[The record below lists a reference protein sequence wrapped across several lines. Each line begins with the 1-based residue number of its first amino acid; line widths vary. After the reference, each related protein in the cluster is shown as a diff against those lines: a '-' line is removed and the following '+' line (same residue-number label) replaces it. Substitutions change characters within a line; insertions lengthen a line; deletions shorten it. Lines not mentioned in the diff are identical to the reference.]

1 MKKIA
6 SCILLVLGSLP
17 FLKGESIPFSQN
29 ELGDNI
35 LSFFSDIESRH
46 EEKLWLHLDKPYYG
60 AGDTIW
66 FRAYLTDA
74 ATLRSD
80 TLSNYIYVDLFDRK
94 NKLISAKK
102 IKRDSI
108 GFANNLYIPDTLSAG
123 EYTLQAYTGWMLNFS
138 PDVFFQKNILIGGG
152 STDALKSSI
161 TYTPEQAIVRFTD
174 ANGFPVTDT
183 EASFVLYDKN
193 NKRLLS
199 DRQQTTSTGALF
211 VSLPPDSLIQ
221 GSYVEARISSNGKKY
236 ERTFFIEPPTRSFA
250 VQFFPEGGHLVAG
263 SPQIIAFKAEGSDG
277 YPVEVSGA
285 ILNKTNDTI
294 TRFSSEHEGMGSFL
308 LTPQPGENYRA
319 VCRCD
324 TLSISSPLPPVR
336 EDACA
341 LNVTQTA
348 GTVNFQVNGTV
359 PEGSIL
365 AGHIRGMC
373 CYLQK
378 LSPQRNEG
386 RIPVDSLPEGILH
399 LLLIDSAGYPHTERL
414 VYLSRP
420 KEQWQATTDK
430 SVYGKREKVT
440 VNLAL
445 EQEGKPLAGDF
456 SVSVTDANT
465 VKTDSLAE
473 NIRSYLL
480 LTSDLKGY
488 IHNPGYYF
496 FDDSP
501 ARRHYLDLVML
512 THGWR
517 RFNTE
522 NLFHPEPFTPKHY
535 VEHGQYI
542 SGQVK
547 TLGNKNAKLADV
559 TAMAM
564 NRKNII
570 GSAVTDSAGYFTME
584 GLDFQDT
591 TYFLVSSKNK
601 RGRVPYNVSVDT
613 LYPRPVFKP
622 LHPFP
627 GSERL
632 MARQER
638 MNKYMD
644 NLRYRY
650 STDGMREYDIP
661 EVKVTATDPRRPR
674 TSISGAVYDTATF
687 GKFKDVSLY
696 DYLLRIP
703 GIYVL
708 ADPNTPGRV
717 QRRFYIKDPM
727 SSLRVPAQIRIN
739 GVGASADDNAD
750 YLKGYNMKDI
760 EYINIVR
767 ETDLRIQRSPISV
780 PPPRSKGEEL
790 ESSGGVSPGE
800 GQLLGSSKTLK
811 ESFGGMVVV
820 DYLFYRPDYPYRI
833 EIILKEGINTE
844 RDFTVYKAIGYAE
857 NAEFYHPVYDTP
869 EKVNDKT
876 PDHRT
881 TLYWNPYLRIG
892 PDGKSKIEFYSGDND
907 NPQYEITIEG
917 ITHEGAVY
925 QYQQKIQ

>member
-6 SCILLVLGSLP
+6 LYILLVFGNLP
-17 FLKGESIPFSQN
+17 FLQGESIPFSQN
-29 ELGDNI
+29 EPEDRI

-46 EEKLWLHLDKPYYG
+46 DEKLWLHLDKPYYG

-236 ERTFFIEPPTRSFA
+236 ERTFFIKPPTRSFA
-250 VQFFPEGGHLVAG
+250 VQFLPEGGHLVAG

-277 YPVEVSGA
+277 YPVDVSGSV
-285 ILNKTNDTI
+285 LNHAGDTAA
-294 TRFSSEHEGMGSFL
+294 RFSSEHEGMGTFL
-308 LTPQPGENYRA
+308 LTPQPGETYRA
-319 VCRCD
+319 ISSCD
-324 TLSISSPLPPVR
+324 TLSVFTSLPTVQA
-336 EDACA
+336 EACA
-341 LNVTQTA
+341 LTATQT
-348 GTVNFQVNGTV
+348 GNNLRYRILGTV
-359 PEGSIL
+359 PAGSMLIAHTRGSCHFVHPVTPNNPEGLI
-365 AGHIRGMC
+365 
-373 CYLQK
+373 K
-378 LSPQRNEG
+378 T
-386 RIPVDSLPEGILH
+386 DSLPEGILH
-399 LLLIDSAGYPHTERL
+399 LLLADSTGHPRTERL

-445 EQEGKPLAGDF
+445 EQEGKPLSGDF
-456 SVSVTDANT
+456 SVSVTDAHT

-496 FDDSP
+496 LDDSP

-522 NLFHPEPFTPKHY
+522 NLFHSEPFTPKHY
-535 VEHGQYI
+535 FEHGQYI
-542 SGQVK
+542 TGHVK
-547 TLGNKNAKLADV
+547 TLGNKIAKLAQVDAFAINQHNV
-559 TAMAM
+559 
-564 NRKNII
+564 I
-570 GSAVTDSAGYFTME
+570 GSAVADSAGYFTME

-591 TYFLVSSKNK
+591 TVFLISSKNK
-601 RGRVPYNVSVDT
+601 KGRVPYNVSIDT

-622 LHPFP
+622 LYPFLSP
-627 GSERL
+627 QQ
-632 MARQER
+632 RQ
-638 MNKYMD
+638 
-644 NLRYRY
+644 LRNNDLQRY
-650 STDGMREYDIP
+650 LASFPKINDDELVEY
-661 EVKVTATDPRRPR
+661 ELEGVTVTARNPNRPR
-674 TSISGAVYDTATF
+674 MSVNGNLYDTTNLV
-687 GKFKDVSLY
+687 KFKQVPLLQYVSFL
-696 DYLLRIP
+696 P
-703 GIYVL
+703 KV
-708 ADPNTPGRV
+708 
-717 QRRFYIKDPM
+717 M
-727 SSLRVPAQIRIN
+727 
-739 GVGASADDNAD
+739 
-750 YLKGYNMKDI
+750 
-760 EYINIVR
+760 
-767 ETDLRIQRSPISV
+767 RS
-780 PPPRSKGEEL
+780 GN
-790 ESSGGVSPGE
+790 
-800 GQLLGSSKTLK
+800 QLLGRVV
-811 ESFGGMVVV
+811 GGGWIPIGLTVNRMNYSNI
-820 DYLFYRPDYPYRI
+820 DYL
-833 EIILKEGINTE
+833 
-844 RDFTVYKAIGYAE
+844 RDFTVGDVEYINVVIPLRVEIYLKPGAGIKPDFSIYKTIGYSE
-857 NAEFYHPVYDTP
+857 NAEFYHPIYDTP

-881 TLYWNPYLRIG
+881 TLYWNPYVKFG
-892 PDGKSKIEFYSGDND
+892 PDGKSKIEFYSGDSD
-907 NPQYEITIEG
+907 NSQYEITIEG
-917 ITHEGAVY
+917 VTSNGSICQH
-925 QYQQKIQ
+925 QQKIQ

>member
-6 SCILLVLGSLP
+6 LYILLVFGNLP
-17 FLKGESIPFSQN
+17 FLQGESIPFSQN
-29 ELGDNI
+29 EPEDRI

-46 EEKLWLHLDKPYYG
+46 DEKLWLHLDKPYYG

-236 ERTFFIEPPTRSFA
+236 ERTFFIKPPTRSFA
-250 VQFFPEGGHLVAG
+250 VQFLPEGGHLVAG

-277 YPVEVSGA
+277 YPVDVSGSV
-285 ILNKTNDTI
+285 LNHAGDTAA
-294 TRFSSEHEGMGSFL
+294 RFSSEHEGMGTFL
-308 LTPQPGENYRA
+308 LTPQPGETYRA
-319 VCRCD
+319 ISSCD
-324 TLSISSPLPPVR
+324 TLSVFTSLPTVQA
-336 EDACA
+336 EACA
-341 LNVTQTA
+341 LTATQT
-348 GTVNFQVNGTV
+348 GNNLRYRILGTV
-359 PEGSIL
+359 PAGSMLIAHTRGSCHFVHPVTPNNPEGLI
-365 AGHIRGMC
+365 
-373 CYLQK
+373 K
-378 LSPQRNEG
+378 T
-386 RIPVDSLPEGILH
+386 DSLPEGILH
-399 LLLIDSAGYPHTERL
+399 LLLADSTGQPRTERL
-414 VYLSRP
+414 IYLSRP
-420 KEQWQATTDK
+420 KEQWQLTLDK
-430 SVYGKREKVT
+430 PSYGKREKVT

-445 EQEGKPLAGDF
+445 EREGKPLAGDF

-465 VKTDSLAE
+465 IKTDSLAE

-496 FDDSP
+496 LDDSP

-542 SGQVK
+542 SGHVK

-632 MARQER
+632 MARQEH

-644 NLRYRY
+644 NIKDRYS
-650 STDGMREYDIP
+650 STDGMKEYDIQ
-661 EVKVTATDPRRPR
+661 EVTVTATDPRRPR
-674 TSISGAVYDTATF
+674 LSISGTIYDTTSF

-696 DYLLRIP
+696 NYLLRIP

-708 ADPNTPGRV
+708 TDPNEKRMI
-717 QRRFYIKDPM
+717 RRFYIKDPM
-727 SSLRVPAQIRIN
+727 SLLRVPAQIRIN

-767 ETDLRIQRSPISV
+767 ETDLRIQRSPIST
-780 PPPRSKGEEL
+780 PSSLSKGEVL
-790 ESSGGVSPGE
+790 GSPKE
-800 GQLLGSSKTLK
+800 DQLSGSSKTLNGTV
-811 ESFGGMVVV
+811 SGIVVV

-833 EIILKEGINTE
+833 EIILKENAGIE
-844 RDFTVYKAIGYAE
+844 RDFTVYKTIGYSE
-857 NAEFYHPVYDTP
+857 NAEFYHPIYDTP

-876 PDHRT
+876 PDLRT
-881 TLYWNPYLRIG
+881 TLYWNPYVKFG
-892 PDGKSKIEFYSGDND
+892 PDGKSKIEFYSGDSD
-907 NPQYEITIEG
+907 NSQYEITIEG
-917 ITHEGAVY
+917 TTARAPCAGIKKY
-925 QYQQKIQ
+925 NRK

>member
-6 SCILLVLGSLP
+6 LYILLVFGNLP
-17 FLKGESIPFSQN
+17 FLQGESIPFSQN
-29 ELGDNI
+29 EPEDRI
-35 LSFFSDIESRH
+35 RSFFSDIESRH
-46 EEKLWLHLDKPYYG
+46 DEKLWFHLDKPYYG

-161 TYTPEQAIVRFTD
+161 TYTPEQAIVRFTN

-211 VSLPPDSLIQ
+211 VSLPPDSLVQ

-236 ERTFFIEPPTRSFA
+236 ERTFFIEPHTRSFA

-277 YPVEVSGA
+277 YPVDVSGSV
-285 ILNKTNDTI
+285 LNHAGDTVA
-294 TRFSSEHEGMGSFL
+294 RFSSEHEGMGTFL
-308 LTPQPGENYRA
+308 LTPQPGETYRA
-319 VCRCD
+319 ISSCD
-324 TLSISSPLPPVR
+324 TLSVFTSLPTVQA
-336 EDACA
+336 EACA
-341 LNVTQTA
+341 LTATQT
-348 GTVNFQVNGTV
+348 GNNLRYRILGTV
-359 PEGSIL
+359 PAGSMLIAHTRGSCHFVHPVTPNNPEGLI
-365 AGHIRGMC
+365 
-373 CYLQK
+373 K
-378 LSPQRNEG
+378 T
-386 RIPVDSLPEGILH
+386 DSLPEGILH
-399 LLLIDSAGYPHTERL
+399 LLLADSTGHPRTERL

-445 EQEGKPLAGDF
+445 EQEGKPLSGDF
-456 SVSVTDANT
+456 SVSVTDAHT

-496 FDDSP
+496 LDDSP

-522 NLFHPEPFTPKHY
+522 NLFHSEPFTPKHY
-535 VEHGQYI
+535 FEHGQYI
-542 SGQVK
+542 TGHVK
-547 TLGNKNAKLADV
+547 TLGNKIAKLAQVDAFAINQHNV
-559 TAMAM
+559 
-564 NRKNII
+564 I
-570 GSAVTDSAGYFTME
+570 GSAVADSAGYFTME

-591 TYFLVSSKNK
+591 TVFLISSKNK
-601 RGRVPYNVSVDT
+601 KGRVPYNVSIDT

-622 LHPFP
+622 LYPFLSP
-627 GSERL
+627 QQRQLRNNDLQRYLASFPKINDDELVEYELEGVTVT
-632 MARQER
+632 ARNPNRPRMSVNGNLYDTTNLVKFKQVPLLQYVSFLPKVMRSGNQLLGRVVGGGWIPIGLTVNR
-638 MNKYMD
+638 MN
-644 NLRYRY
+644 Y
-650 STDGMREYDIP
+650 SNI
-661 EVKVTATDPRRPR
+661 
-674 TSISGAVYDTATF
+674 
-687 GKFKDVSLY
+687 
-696 DYLLRIP
+696 DYLR
-703 GIYVL
+703 
-708 ADPNTPGRV
+708 NFT
-717 QRRFYIKDPM
+717 
-727 SSLRVPAQIRIN
+727 
-739 GVGASADDNAD
+739 VGDV
-750 YLKGYNMKDI
+750 
-760 EYINIVR
+760 EYINVVIP
-767 ETDLRIQRSPISV
+767 LRVEIYL
-780 PPPRSKGEEL
+780 K
-790 ESSGGVSPGE
+790 PGA
-800 GQLLGSSKTLK
+800 GIKPDFSIYKT
-811 ESFGGMVVV
+811 
-820 DYLFYRPDYPYRI
+820 
-833 EIILKEGINTE
+833 
-844 RDFTVYKAIGYAE
+844 IGYSE
-857 NAEFYHPVYDTP
+857 NAEFYHPIYDTP

-881 TLYWNPYLRIG
+881 TLYWNPYVKFG
-892 PDGKSKIEFYSGDND
+892 PDGKSKIEFYSGDSD
-907 NPQYEITIEG
+907 NSQYEITIEG
-917 ITHEGAVY
+917 VTSNGSICQH
-925 QYQQKIQ
+925 QQKIQ

>member
-1 MKKIA
+1 MGKKVPYI
-6 SCILLVLGSLP
+6 ILILGSIVIA
-17 FLKGESIPFSQN
+17 KGEVLSFLQN
-29 ELGDNI
+29 APADRI
-35 LSFFSDIESRH
+35 FSFFSHIESRH

-60 AGDTIW
+60 SGDTIW

-74 ATLRSD
+74 TTLHSD
-80 TLSNYIYVDLFDRK
+80 TLSNFIYVNLFDRR
-94 NKLISAKK
+94 NKLIAAKK

-108 GFANNLYIPDTLSAG
+108 GFANNLCLADTLPAG
-123 EYTLQAYTGWMLNFS
+123 EYTLQAHTGWMLNFRS
-138 PDVFFQKNILIGGG
+138 SEFFQKNIFIGRTV
-152 STDALKSSI
+152 SEIRTDV
-161 TYTPEQAIVRFTD
+161 TYPDKGMMAIRFFDNFGTPFS
-174 ANGFPVTDT
+174 GCGVT
-183 EASFVLYDKN
+183 FVLYGRN
-193 NKRLLS
+193 GKRLS
-199 DRQQTTSTGALF
+199 SGQQSTSPSGALF
-211 VSLPPDSLIQ
+211 IALPGDSTLN
-221 GSYVEARISSNGKKY
+221 GTYVETRLKLGNGTIYK
-236 ERTFFIEPPTRSFA
+236 RTFFPEPQTISFDI
-250 VQFFPEGGHLVAG
+250 QFLPEGGHLVSG
-263 SPQIIAFKAEGSDG
+263 TPQIIAFKAEGSDG
-277 YPVEVSGA
+277 YPVDVSGSV
-285 ILNKTNDTI
+285 LNHAGDTVA
-294 TRFSSEHEGMGSFL
+294 RFSSEHEGMGTFL
-308 LTPQPGENYRA
+308 LTPQPGETYRA
-319 VCRCD
+319 ISSCD
-324 TLSISSPLPPVR
+324 TLSVFTSLPTVQA
-336 EDACA
+336 EACA
-341 LNVTQTA
+341 LTATQT
-348 GTVNFQVNGTV
+348 GNNLRYRILGTV
-359 PEGSIL
+359 PAGSMLIAHTRGSCHFVHPVTPNNPEGLI
-365 AGHIRGMC
+365 
-373 CYLQK
+373 K
-378 LSPQRNEG
+378 T
-386 RIPVDSLPEGILH
+386 DSLPEGILH
-399 LLLIDSAGYPHTERL
+399 LLLADSTGHPRTERL

-445 EQEGKPLAGDF
+445 EQEGKPLSGDF
-456 SVSVTDANT
+456 SVSVTDAHT

-496 FDDSP
+496 LDDSP

-522 NLFHPEPFTPKHY
+522 NLFHSEPFTPKHY
-535 VEHGQYI
+535 FEHGQYI
-542 SGQVK
+542 TGHVK
-547 TLGNKNAKLADV
+547 TLGNRDAKLADV

-632 MARQER
+632 MARQEH

-644 NLRYRY
+644 NIKDRYS
-650 STDGMREYDIP
+650 STDGMKEYDIQ
-661 EVKVTATDPRRPR
+661 EVTVTATDPRRPR
-674 TSISGAVYDTATF
+674 LSISGTIYDTTSF

-696 DYLLRIP
+696 NYLLRIP

-708 ADPNTPGRV
+708 TDPNEKRMI
-717 QRRFYIKDPM
+717 RRFYIKDPM
-727 SSLRVPAQIRIN
+727 SLLRVPAQIRIN

-767 ETDLRIQRSPISV
+767 ETDLRIQRSPIST
-780 PPPRSKGEEL
+780 PSSLSKGEVL
-790 ESSGGVSPGE
+790 GSPKE
-800 GQLLGSSKTLK
+800 DQLSGSSKTLNGTV
-811 ESFGGMVVV
+811 SGIVVV

-833 EIILKEGINTE
+833 EIILKENAGIE
-844 RDFTVYKAIGYAE
+844 RDFTVYKTIGYSE
-857 NAEFYHPVYDTP
+857 NAEFYHPIYDTP

-881 TLYWNPYLRIG
+881 TLYWNPYVKFG
-892 PDGKSKIEFYSGDND
+892 PDGKSKIEFYSGDSD
-907 NPQYEITIEG
+907 NSQYEITIEG
-917 ITHEGAVY
+917 VTSNGSICQH
-925 QYQQKIQ
+925 QQKIQ

>member
-6 SCILLVLGSLP
+6 LYILLVFGNLP
-17 FLKGESIPFSQN
+17 FLQGESIPFSQN
-29 ELGDNI
+29 EPEDRI

-46 EEKLWLHLDKPYYG
+46 DEKLWLHLDKPYYG

-236 ERTFFIEPPTRSFA
+236 ERTFFIKPPTRSFA
-250 VQFFPEGGHLVAG
+250 VQFLPEGGHLVAG

-277 YPVEVSGA
+277 YPVDVSGSV
-285 ILNKTNDTI
+285 LNHAGDTVA
-294 TRFSSEHEGMGSFL
+294 RFSSEHEGMGTFL
-308 LTPQPGENYRA
+308 LTPQPGETYRA
-319 VCRCD
+319 ISSCD
-324 TLSISSPLPPVR
+324 TLSVFTSLPTVQA
-336 EDACA
+336 EACA
-341 LNVTQTA
+341 LTATQT
-348 GTVNFQVNGTV
+348 GNNLRYRILGTV
-359 PEGSIL
+359 PAGSMLIAHTRGSCHFVHPVTPNNPEGLI
-365 AGHIRGMC
+365 
-373 CYLQK
+373 K
-378 LSPQRNEG
+378 T
-386 RIPVDSLPEGILH
+386 DSLPEGILH
-399 LLLIDSAGYPHTERL
+399 LLLADSTGQPRTERL
-414 VYLSRP
+414 IYLSRP
-420 KEQWQATTDK
+420 KEQWQLTLDK
-430 SVYGKREKVT
+430 PSYGKREKVT

-445 EQEGKPLAGDF
+445 EREGKPLAGDF

-465 VKTDSLAE
+465 IKTDSLAE

-496 FDDSP
+496 LDDSP

-542 SGQVK
+542 SGHVK

-632 MARQER
+632 MARQEH

-644 NLRYRY
+644 NIKDRYS
-650 STDGMREYDIP
+650 STDGMKEYDIQ
-661 EVKVTATDPRRPR
+661 EVTVTATDPRRPR
-674 TSISGAVYDTATF
+674 LSISGTIYDTTSF

-696 DYLLRIP
+696 NYLLRIP

-708 ADPNTPGRV
+708 TDPNEKRMI
-717 QRRFYIKDPM
+717 RRFYIKDPM
-727 SSLRVPAQIRIN
+727 SLLRVPAQIRIN

-767 ETDLRIQRSPISV
+767 ETDLRIQRSPIST
-780 PPPRSKGEEL
+780 PSSLSKGEVL
-790 ESSGGVSPGE
+790 GSPKE
-800 GQLLGSSKTLK
+800 DQLSGSSKTLNGTV
-811 ESFGGMVVV
+811 SGIVVV

-833 EIILKEGINTE
+833 EIILKENAGIE
-844 RDFTVYKAIGYAE
+844 RDFTVYKTIGYSE
-857 NAEFYHPVYDTP
+857 NAEFYHPIYDTP

-876 PDHRT
+876 PDLRT
-881 TLYWNPYLRIG
+881 TLYWNPYVKFG
-892 PDGKSKIEFYSGDND
+892 PDGKSKIEFYSGDSD
-907 NPQYEITIEG
+907 NSQYEITIEG
-917 ITHEGAVY
+917 TTARAPCAGIKKY
-925 QYQQKIQ
+925 NRK

>member
-6 SCILLVLGSLP
+6 LYILLVFGNLP
-17 FLKGESIPFSQN
+17 FLQGESIPFSQN
-29 ELGDNI
+29 EPEDRI

-46 EEKLWLHLDKPYYG
+46 DEKLWLHLDKPYYG

-236 ERTFFIEPPTRSFA
+236 ERTFFIKPPTRSFA
-250 VQFFPEGGHLVAG
+250 VQFLPEGGHLVAG

-277 YPVEVSGA
+277 YPVDVSGSV
-285 ILNKTNDTI
+285 LNHAGDTVA
-294 TRFSSEHEGMGSFL
+294 RFSSEHEGMGTFL
-308 LTPQPGENYRA
+308 LTPQPGETYRA
-319 VCRCD
+319 ISSCD
-324 TLSISSPLPPVR
+324 TLSVFTSLPTVQA
-336 EDACA
+336 EACA
-341 LNVTQTA
+341 LTATQT
-348 GTVNFQVNGTV
+348 GNNLRYRILGTV
-359 PEGSIL
+359 PAGSMLIAHTRGSCHFVHPVTPNNPEGLI
-365 AGHIRGMC
+365 
-373 CYLQK
+373 K
-378 LSPQRNEG
+378 T
-386 RIPVDSLPEGILH
+386 DSLPEGILH
-399 LLLIDSAGYPHTERL
+399 LLLADSTGHPRTERL

-445 EQEGKPLAGDF
+445 EQEGKPLSGDF
-456 SVSVTDANT
+456 SVSVTDAHT

-496 FDDSP
+496 LDDSP

-522 NLFHPEPFTPKHY
+522 NLFHSEPFTPKHY
-535 VEHGQYI
+535 FEHGQYI
-542 SGQVK
+542 TGHVK
-547 TLGNKNAKLADV
+547 TLGNKIAKLAQVDAFAINQHNV
-559 TAMAM
+559 
-564 NRKNII
+564 I
-570 GSAVTDSAGYFTME
+570 GSAVADSAGYFTME

-591 TYFLVSSKNK
+591 TVFLISSKNK
-601 RGRVPYNVSVDT
+601 KGRVPYNVSIDT

-622 LHPFP
+622 LYPFLSP
-627 GSERL
+627 QQ
-632 MARQER
+632 RQ
-638 MNKYMD
+638 
-644 NLRYRY
+644 LRNNDLQRY
-650 STDGMREYDIP
+650 LASFPKINDDELVEY
-661 EVKVTATDPRRPR
+661 ELEGVTVTARNPNRPR
-674 TSISGAVYDTATF
+674 MSVNGNLYDTTNLV
-687 GKFKDVSLY
+687 KFKQVPLLQYVSFL
-696 DYLLRIP
+696 P
-703 GIYVL
+703 KV
-708 ADPNTPGRV
+708 
-717 QRRFYIKDPM
+717 M
-727 SSLRVPAQIRIN
+727 
-739 GVGASADDNAD
+739 
-750 YLKGYNMKDI
+750 
-760 EYINIVR
+760 
-767 ETDLRIQRSPISV
+767 RS
-780 PPPRSKGEEL
+780 GN
-790 ESSGGVSPGE
+790 
-800 GQLLGSSKTLK
+800 QLLGRVV
-811 ESFGGMVVV
+811 GGGWIPIGLTVNRMNYSNI
-820 DYLFYRPDYPYRI
+820 DYL
-833 EIILKEGINTE
+833 
-844 RDFTVYKAIGYAE
+844 RDFTVGDVEYINVVIPLRVEIYLKPGAGIKPDFSIYKTIGYSE
-857 NAEFYHPVYDTP
+857 NAEFYHPIYDTP

-881 TLYWNPYLRIG
+881 TLYWNPYVKFG
-892 PDGKSKIEFYSGDND
+892 PDGKSKIEFYSGDSD
-907 NPQYEITIEG
+907 NSQYEITIEG
-917 ITHEGAVY
+917 VTSNGSICQH
-925 QYQQKIQ
+925 QQKIQ

>member
-6 SCILLVLGSLP
+6 LYILLVFGNLP
-17 FLKGESIPFSQN
+17 FLQGESIPFSQN
-29 ELGDNI
+29 EPEDRI
-35 LSFFSDIESRH
+35 RSFFSDIESRH
-46 EEKLWLHLDKPYYG
+46 DEKLWFHLDKPYYG

-161 TYTPEQAIVRFTD
+161 TYTPEQAIVRFTN

-211 VSLPPDSLIQ
+211 VSLPPDSLVQ

-236 ERTFFIEPPTRSFA
+236 ERTFFIEPHTRSFA

-277 YPVEVSGA
+277 YPVDVSGSV
-285 ILNKTNDTI
+285 LNHAGDTVA
-294 TRFSSEHEGMGSFL
+294 RFSSEHEGMGTFL
-308 LTPQPGENYRA
+308 LTPQPGETYRA
-319 VCRCD
+319 ISSCD
-324 TLSISSPLPPVR
+324 TLSVFTSLPTVQA
-336 EDACA
+336 EACA
-341 LNVTQTA
+341 LTATQT
-348 GTVNFQVNGTV
+348 GNNLRYRILGTV
-359 PEGSIL
+359 PAGSMLIAHTRGSCHFVHPVTPNNPEGLI
-365 AGHIRGMC
+365 
-373 CYLQK
+373 K
-378 LSPQRNEG
+378 T
-386 RIPVDSLPEGILH
+386 DSLPEGILH
-399 LLLIDSAGYPHTERL
+399 LLLADSTGHPRTERL

-445 EQEGKPLAGDF
+445 EQEGKPLSGDF
-456 SVSVTDANT
+456 SVSVTDAHT

-496 FDDSP
+496 LDDSP

-522 NLFHPEPFTPKHY
+522 NLFHSEPFTPKHY
-535 VEHGQYI
+535 FEHGQYI
-542 SGQVK
+542 TGHVK
-547 TLGNKNAKLADV
+547 TLGNKIAKLAQVDAFAINQHNV
-559 TAMAM
+559 
-564 NRKNII
+564 I
-570 GSAVTDSAGYFTME
+570 GSAVADSAGYFTME

-591 TYFLVSSKNK
+591 TVFLISSKNK
-601 RGRVPYNVSVDT
+601 KGRVPYNVSIDT

-622 LHPFP
+622 LYPFLSP
-627 GSERL
+627 QQRQLRNNDLQRYLASFPKINDDELVEYELEGVTVT
-632 MARQER
+632 ARNPNRPRMSVNGNLYDTTNLVKFKQVPLLQYVSFLPKVMRSGNQLLGRVVGGGWIPIGLTVNR
-638 MNKYMD
+638 MN
-644 NLRYRY
+644 Y
-650 STDGMREYDIP
+650 SNI
-661 EVKVTATDPRRPR
+661 
-674 TSISGAVYDTATF
+674 
-687 GKFKDVSLY
+687 
-696 DYLLRIP
+696 DYLR
-703 GIYVL
+703 
-708 ADPNTPGRV
+708 NFT
-717 QRRFYIKDPM
+717 
-727 SSLRVPAQIRIN
+727 
-739 GVGASADDNAD
+739 VGDV
-750 YLKGYNMKDI
+750 
-760 EYINIVR
+760 EYINVVIP
-767 ETDLRIQRSPISV
+767 LRVEIYL
-780 PPPRSKGEEL
+780 K
-790 ESSGGVSPGE
+790 PGA
-800 GQLLGSSKTLK
+800 GIKPDFSIYKT
-811 ESFGGMVVV
+811 
-820 DYLFYRPDYPYRI
+820 
-833 EIILKEGINTE
+833 
-844 RDFTVYKAIGYAE
+844 IGYSE
-857 NAEFYHPVYDTP
+857 NAEFYHPIYDTP

-881 TLYWNPYLRIG
+881 TLYWNPYVKFG
-892 PDGKSKIEFYSGDND
+892 PDGKSKIEFYSGDSD
-907 NPQYEITIEG
+907 NSQYGITIEG
-917 ITHEGAVY
+917 VMPNGSIC

>member
-6 SCILLVLGSLP
+6 LYILLVFGNLP
-17 FLKGESIPFSQN
+17 FLQGESIPFSQN
-29 ELGDNI
+29 EPEDRI

-46 EEKLWLHLDKPYYG
+46 DEKLWLHLDKPYYG

-236 ERTFFIEPPTRSFA
+236 ERTFFIKPPTRSFA
-250 VQFFPEGGHLVAG
+250 VQFLPEGGHLVAG

-277 YPVEVSGA
+277 YPVDVSGSV
-285 ILNKTNDTI
+285 LNHAGDTAA
-294 TRFSSEHEGMGSFL
+294 RFSSEHEGMGTFL
-308 LTPQPGENYRA
+308 LTPQPGETYRA
-319 VCRCD
+319 ISSCD
-324 TLSISSPLPPVR
+324 TLSVFTSLPTVQA
-336 EDACA
+336 EACA
-341 LNVTQTA
+341 LTATQT
-348 GTVNFQVNGTV
+348 GNNLRYRILGTV
-359 PEGSIL
+359 PAGSMLIAHTRGSCHFVHPVTPNNPEGLI
-365 AGHIRGMC
+365 
-373 CYLQK
+373 K
-378 LSPQRNEG
+378 T
-386 RIPVDSLPEGILH
+386 DSLPEGILH
-399 LLLIDSAGYPHTERL
+399 LLLADSTGQPRTERL
-414 VYLSRP
+414 IYLSRP
-420 KEQWQATTDK
+420 KEQWQLTLDK
-430 SVYGKREKVT
+430 PSYGKREKVT

-445 EQEGKPLAGDF
+445 EREGKPLAGDF

-465 VKTDSLAE
+465 IKTDSLAE

-496 FDDSP
+496 LDDSP

-542 SGQVK
+542 SGHVK

-632 MARQER
+632 MARQEH

-644 NLRYRY
+644 NIKDRYS
-650 STDGMREYDIP
+650 STDGMKEYDIQ
-661 EVKVTATDPRRPR
+661 EVTVTATDPRRPR
-674 TSISGAVYDTATF
+674 LSISGTIYDTTSF

-696 DYLLRIP
+696 NYLLRIP

-708 ADPNTPGRV
+708 TDPNEKRMI
-717 QRRFYIKDPM
+717 RRFYIKDPM
-727 SSLRVPAQIRIN
+727 SLLRVPAQIRIN

-767 ETDLRIQRSPISV
+767 ETDLRIQRSPIST
-780 PPPRSKGEEL
+780 PSSLSKGEVL
-790 ESSGGVSPGE
+790 GSPKE
-800 GQLLGSSKTLK
+800 DQLSGSSKTLNGTV
-811 ESFGGMVVV
+811 SGIVVV

-833 EIILKEGINTE
+833 EIILHYCP
-844 RDFTVYKAIGYAE
+844 VKA
-857 NAEFYHPVYDTP
+857 
-869 EKVNDKT
+869 
-876 PDHRT
+876 
-881 TLYWNPYLRIG
+881 
-892 PDGKSKIEFYSGDND
+892 GKSVF
-907 NPQYEITIEG
+907 EIVET
-917 ITHEGAVY
+917 
-925 QYQQKIQ
+925 

>member
-6 SCILLVLGSLP
+6 LYILLVFGNLP
-17 FLKGESIPFSQN
+17 FLQGESIPFSQN
-29 ELGDNI
+29 EPEDRI

-46 EEKLWLHLDKPYYG
+46 DEKLWLHLDKPYYG

-236 ERTFFIEPPTRSFA
+236 ERTFFIKPPTRSFA
-250 VQFFPEGGHLVAG
+250 VQFLPEGGHLVAG

-277 YPVEVSGA
+277 YPVDVSGSV
-285 ILNKTNDTI
+285 LNHAGDTVA
-294 TRFSSEHEGMGSFL
+294 RFSSEHEGMGTFL
-308 LTPQPGENYRA
+308 LTPQPGETYRA
-319 VCRCD
+319 ISSCD
-324 TLSISSPLPPVR
+324 TLSVFTSLPTVQA
-336 EDACA
+336 EACA
-341 LNVTQTA
+341 LTATQT
-348 GTVNFQVNGTV
+348 GNNLRYRILGTV
-359 PEGSIL
+359 PAGSMLIAHTRGSCHFVHPVTPNNPEGLI
-365 AGHIRGMC
+365 
-373 CYLQK
+373 K
-378 LSPQRNEG
+378 T
-386 RIPVDSLPEGILH
+386 DSLPEGILH
-399 LLLIDSAGYPHTERL
+399 LLLADSTGHPRTERL

-445 EQEGKPLAGDF
+445 EQEGKPLSGDF
-456 SVSVTDANT
+456 SVSVTDAHT

-496 FDDSP
+496 LDDSP

-522 NLFHPEPFTPKHY
+522 NLFHSEPFTPKHY
-535 VEHGQYI
+535 FEHGQYI
-542 SGQVK
+542 TGDVK
-547 TLGNKNAKLADV
+547 TLGNKIAKLAQVDAFAINQHNV
-559 TAMAM
+559 
-564 NRKNII
+564 I
-570 GSAVTDSAGYFTME
+570 GSAVADSAGYFTME

-591 TYFLVSSKNK
+591 TVFLISSKNK
-601 RGRVPYNVSVDT
+601 KGRVPYNVSIDT

-622 LHPFP
+622 LYPFLSP
-627 GSERL
+627 QQ
-632 MARQER
+632 RQ
-638 MNKYMD
+638 
-644 NLRYRY
+644 LRNNDLQRY
-650 STDGMREYDIP
+650 LASFPKINDDELVEY
-661 EVKVTATDPRRPR
+661 ELEGVTVTARNPNRPR
-674 TSISGAVYDTATF
+674 MSVNGNLYDTTNLV
-687 GKFKDVSLY
+687 KFKQVPLLQYVSFL
-696 DYLLRIP
+696 P
-703 GIYVL
+703 KV
-708 ADPNTPGRV
+708 
-717 QRRFYIKDPM
+717 M
-727 SSLRVPAQIRIN
+727 
-739 GVGASADDNAD
+739 
-750 YLKGYNMKDI
+750 
-760 EYINIVR
+760 
-767 ETDLRIQRSPISV
+767 RS
-780 PPPRSKGEEL
+780 GN
-790 ESSGGVSPGE
+790 
-800 GQLLGSSKTLK
+800 QLLGRVV
-811 ESFGGMVVV
+811 GGGWIPIGLTVNRMNYSNI
-820 DYLFYRPDYPYRI
+820 DYL
-833 EIILKEGINTE
+833 
-844 RDFTVYKAIGYAE
+844 RDFTVGDVEYINVVIPLRVEIYLKPGAGIKPDFSIYKTIGYSE
-857 NAEFYHPVYDTP
+857 NAEFYHPIYDTP

-881 TLYWNPYLRIG
+881 TLYWNPYVKFG
-892 PDGKSKIEFYSGDND
+892 PDGKSKIEFYSGDSD
-907 NPQYEITIEG
+907 NSQYEITIEG
-917 ITHEGAVY
+917 VTSNGSIGQH
-925 QYQQKIQ
+925 QQKIQ

>member
-6 SCILLVLGSLP
+6 LYILLVFGNLP
-17 FLKGESIPFSQN
+17 FLQGESIPFSQN
-29 ELGDNI
+29 EPEDRI

-46 EEKLWLHLDKPYYG
+46 DEKLWLHLDKPYYG

-236 ERTFFIEPPTRSFA
+236 ERTFFIKPPTRSFA
-250 VQFFPEGGHLVAG
+250 VQFLPEGGHLVAG

-277 YPVEVSGA
+277 YPVDVSGSV
-285 ILNKTNDTI
+285 LNHAGDTVA
-294 TRFSSEHEGMGSFL
+294 RFSSEHEGMGTFL
-308 LTPQPGENYRA
+308 LTPQPGETYRA
-319 VCRCD
+319 ISSCD
-324 TLSISSPLPPVR
+324 TLSVFTSLPTVQA
-336 EDACA
+336 EACA
-341 LNVTQTA
+341 LTATQT
-348 GTVNFQVNGTV
+348 GNNLRYRILGTV
-359 PEGSIL
+359 PAGSMLIAHTRGSCHFVHPVTPNNPEGLI
-365 AGHIRGMC
+365 
-373 CYLQK
+373 K
-378 LSPQRNEG
+378 T
-386 RIPVDSLPEGILH
+386 DSLPEGILH
-399 LLLIDSAGYPHTERL
+399 LLLADSTGHPRTERL

-445 EQEGKPLAGDF
+445 EQEGKPLSGDF

-465 VKTDSLAE
+465 IKTDSLAE

-496 FDDSP
+496 LDDSP

-542 SGQVK
+542 SGHVK

-632 MARQER
+632 MARQEH

-644 NLRYRY
+644 NIKDRYS
-650 STDGMREYDIP
+650 STDGMKEYDIQ
-661 EVKVTATDPRRPR
+661 EVTVTATDPRRPR
-674 TSISGAVYDTATF
+674 LSISGTIYDTTSF

-696 DYLLRIP
+696 NYLLRIP

-708 ADPNTPGRV
+708 TDPNEKRMI
-717 QRRFYIKDPM
+717 RRFYIKDPM
-727 SSLRVPAQIRIN
+727 SLLRVPAQIRIN

-767 ETDLRIQRSPISV
+767 ETDLRIQRSPIST
-780 PPPRSKGEEL
+780 PSSLSKGEVL
-790 ESSGGVSPGE
+790 GSPKE
-800 GQLLGSSKTLK
+800 DQLSGSSKTLNGTV
-811 ESFGGMVVV
+811 SGIVVV

-833 EIILKEGINTE
+833 EIILKENAGIE
-844 RDFTVYKAIGYAE
+844 RDFTVYKTIGYSE
-857 NAEFYHPVYDTP
+857 NAEFYHPIYDTP

-876 PDHRT
+876 PDLRT
-881 TLYWNPYLRIG
+881 TLYWNPYVKFG
-892 PDGKSKIEFYSGDND
+892 PDGKSKIEFYSGDSD
-907 NPQYEITIEG
+907 NSQYEITIEG
-917 ITHEGAVY
+917 TTARAPCAGIKKY
-925 QYQQKIQ
+925 NRK

>member
-6 SCILLVLGSLP
+6 LYILLVFGNLQ
-17 FLKGESIPFSQN
+17 FLQGESIPFSQN
-29 ELGDNI
+29 EPEDRI

-46 EEKLWLHLDKPYYG
+46 DEKLWLHLDKPYYG

-236 ERTFFIEPPTRSFA
+236 ERTFFIKPPTRSFA
-250 VQFFPEGGHLVAG
+250 VQFLPEGGHLVAG

-277 YPVEVSGA
+277 YPVDVSGSV
-285 ILNKTNDTI
+285 LNHAGDTAA
-294 TRFSSEHEGMGSFL
+294 RFSSEHEGMGTFL
-308 LTPQPGENYRA
+308 LTPQPGETYRA
-319 VCRCD
+319 ISSCD
-324 TLSISSPLPPVR
+324 TLSVFTSLPTVQA
-336 EDACA
+336 EACA
-341 LNVTQTA
+341 LTATQT
-348 GTVNFQVNGTV
+348 GNNLRYRILGTV
-359 PEGSIL
+359 PAGSMLIAHTRGSCHFVHPVTPNNPEGLI
-365 AGHIRGMC
+365 
-373 CYLQK
+373 K
-378 LSPQRNEG
+378 T
-386 RIPVDSLPEGILH
+386 DSLPEGILH
-399 LLLIDSAGYPHTERL
+399 LLLADSTGQPRTERL
-414 VYLSRP
+414 IYLSRP
-420 KEQWQATTDK
+420 KEQWQLTLDK
-430 SVYGKREKVT
+430 PSYGKREKVT

-445 EQEGKPLAGDF
+445 EREGKPLSGDF
-456 SVSVTDANT
+456 SVSVTDAHT

-496 FDDSP
+496 LDDSP

-522 NLFHPEPFTPKHY
+522 NLFHSEPFTPKHY
-535 VEHGQYI
+535 FEHGQYI
-542 SGQVK
+542 TGHVK
-547 TLGNKNAKLADV
+547 TLGNKIAKLAQVDAFAINQHNV
-559 TAMAM
+559 
-564 NRKNII
+564 I
-570 GSAVTDSAGYFTME
+570 GSAVADSAGYFTME

-591 TYFLVSSKNK
+591 TVFLISSKNK
-601 RGRVPYNVSVDT
+601 KGRVPYNVSIDT

-622 LHPFP
+622 LYPFLSP
-627 GSERL
+627 QQ
-632 MARQER
+632 RQ
-638 MNKYMD
+638 
-644 NLRYRY
+644 LRNNDLQRY
-650 STDGMREYDIP
+650 LASFPKINDDELVEY
-661 EVKVTATDPRRPR
+661 ELEGVTVTARNPNRPR
-674 TSISGAVYDTATF
+674 MSVNGNLYDTTNLV
-687 GKFKDVSLY
+687 KFKQVPLLQYVSFL
-696 DYLLRIP
+696 P
-703 GIYVL
+703 KV
-708 ADPNTPGRV
+708 
-717 QRRFYIKDPM
+717 M
-727 SSLRVPAQIRIN
+727 
-739 GVGASADDNAD
+739 
-750 YLKGYNMKDI
+750 
-760 EYINIVR
+760 
-767 ETDLRIQRSPISV
+767 RS
-780 PPPRSKGEEL
+780 GN
-790 ESSGGVSPGE
+790 
-800 GQLLGSSKTLK
+800 QLLGRVV
-811 ESFGGMVVV
+811 GGGWIPIGLTVNRMNYSNI
-820 DYLFYRPDYPYRI
+820 DYL
-833 EIILKEGINTE
+833 
-844 RDFTVYKAIGYAE
+844 RDFTVGDVEYINVVIPLRVEIYLKPGAGIKPDFSIYKTIGYSE
-857 NAEFYHPVYDTP
+857 NAEFYHPIYDTP

-881 TLYWNPYLRIG
+881 TLYWNPYVKFG
-892 PDGKSKIEFYSGDND
+892 PDGKSKIEFYSGDSD
-907 NPQYEITIEG
+907 NSQYEITIEG
-917 ITHEGAVY
+917 VTSNGSICQH
-925 QYQQKIQ
+925 QQKIQ